1 VEDLYIGGLADHPF
15 PDKPGAGGVSGQ
27 HGVLFSGLLGADLQ
41 PRCSQKKITPSTS
54 FSERLLSL
62 DPPTD
67 KSRCLLMPF
76 GVIACGQGMALSP
89 LTFWRL
95 VLGPARVMGPA
106 AVTAVRVR

>member
-1 VEDLYIGGLADHPF
+1 
-15 PDKPGAGGVSGQ
+15 
-27 HGVLFSGLLGADLQ
+27 
-41 PRCSQKKITPSTS
+41 
-54 FSERLLSL
+54 
-62 DPPTD
+62 
-67 KSRCLLMPF
+67 MPF